1 MKRPNWKYLFF
12 LAVNMLSAFFL
23 TKLIDDV
30 TLVTNMQ
37 RIFVFLYFMTGSGA
51 VSWIWMK
58 KWKRVLWKQLIFSVV
73 IAACFMIAAVPR
85 LFYKN
90 AKIQIS
96 PAESSNNNSLG
107 SEIWLKEI
115 RVDGNVHAVSQYENR
130 KGWYI
135 EDSSGSL
142 VSYGEDFTQPVNM
155 EVRYQDQVQLLFIA
169 HKWSGKVKVE
179 TRNDSF
185 VYDLYSKQGTDVIR
199 IFTFADTLQRMGV
212 FLSVDLYAMLHGM
225 GLRYGNMGCLCIGD
239 LWIMDQWLM
248 QHWDFSCHGCL
259 RDSFT

>member
-1 MKRPNWKYLFF
+1 MQRFFSLWKKKGTKMKRPNWKYLFF

-90 AKIQIS
+90 AKIQIL
-96 PAESSNNNSLG
+96 PAESSPG
-107 SEIWLKEI
+107 
-115 RVDGNVHAVSQYENR
+115 
-130 KGWYI
+130 GW
-135 EDSSGSL
+135 
-142 VSYGEDFTQPVNM
+142 QRPC
-155 EVRYQDQVQLLFIA
+155 
-169 HKWSGKVKVE
+169 GKP
-179 TRNDSF
+179 
-185 VYDLYSKQGTDVIR
+185 I
-199 IFTFADTLQRMGV
+199 
-212 FLSVDLYAMLHGM
+212 
-225 GLRYGNMGCLCIGD
+225 
-239 LWIMDQWLM
+239 
-248 QHWDFSCHGCL
+248 
-259 RDSFT
+259 